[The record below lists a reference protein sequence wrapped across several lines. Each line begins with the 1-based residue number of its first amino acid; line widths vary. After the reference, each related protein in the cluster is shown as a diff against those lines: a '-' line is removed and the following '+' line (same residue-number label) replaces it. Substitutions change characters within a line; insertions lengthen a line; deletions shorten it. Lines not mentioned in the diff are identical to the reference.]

1 MPTLSQPP
9 NLRFPDPIR
18 FTMNQFSST
27 AAPIE
32 SPDTL
37 EGWLDDL
44 QVPCGA
50 APEIVLNGSGGDS
63 RSAFVMPTTTGDR
76 IAGSRSAAEVGQPP
90 VIGGSCVTSAELSGF
105 DEEEEDFSDAET
117 TTPEEGEEDEFED
130 FDDIDDEDF
139 DDDFDDDFEEELED
153 DYEIEIEDEISAE
166 FGLSGVVDVDDDEDL
181 EGLDVDVDV
190 DIDDDVVD

>member
-9 NLRFPDPIR
+9 YLRFPDPIR
-18 FTMNQFSST
+18 FTMNQFSSS
-27 AAPIE
+27 ASPIE

-50 APEIVLNGSGGDS
+50 APEIVLGGSDDDR
-63 RSAFVMPTTTGDR
+63 RSAFVLPGTTGER
-76 IAGSRSAAEVGQPP
+76 PTGSSSGAQVGQPP
-90 VIGGSCVTSAELSGF
+90 VIGGVCVTSAELSGF
-105 DEEEEDFSDAET
+105 DDEDDDFSESET
-117 TTPEEGEEDEFED
+117 TAPEEGEEDEFED

-166 FGLSGVVDVDDDEDL
+166 FGLSGVVDSDDDEEL
-181 EGLDVDVDV
+181 EELDVEDVDL
-190 DIDDDVVD
+190 DDDIVD